1 MEPQWRA
8 IGNHSIRVLGDLV
21 EMRQSGMLSLAE
33 AMEYFRQVEA
43 VSAEYGYS
51 LSLFEQNQA
60 TGIEASARSFI
71 GQRAKALRSLS
82 ALAVVGASL
91 PLRTLAQ
98 LILRAINM
106 IRTPPLAIGFFGTE
120 LEARTYLVMYRNE
133 FRAKLKPPEP
143 NRPAYR

>member
-1 MEPQWRA
+1 MEPDWRA
-8 IGNHSIRVLGDLV
+8 IGTHSIRVIGDQV
-21 EMRQSGMLSLAE
+21 ELRQCGVLSLAD
-33 AMEYFRQVEA
+33 AMEYFKSVEA

-51 LSLFEQNQA
+51 LSLFEQQHA

-91 PLRTLAQ
+91 PLRTLAR

-106 IRTPPLAIGFFGTE
+106 IRNPPLPIGFFATE
-120 LEARTYLVMYRNE
+120 LEARTYLAMYRNE
-133 FRAKLKPPEP
+133 FRIKLNPPAAD
-143 NRPAYR
+143 RPAYR